1 MMRNSSFTSY
11 VVADKYP
18 MREHQLYSTEEIR
31 EYIAPFLKFCQQHL
45 ELDSMPRVTLVK
57 KLGGMGDQ
65 PTFAYYNVQE
75 NSVRVSYENRHIAD
89 VQRSLAHELVHAR
102 QNKLGQLGR
111 NSGKTGSP
119 QENEANSVAGEIMR
133 MWAKKN
139 PDLMK

>member
-1 MMRNSSFTSY
+1 MLNSRVLAD
-11 VVADKYP
+11 VVADKYL
-18 MREHQLYSTEEIR
+18 MREHQLYSVDQIR

-45 ELDSMPRVTLVK
+45 DLARMPRVTLVK
-57 KLGGMGDQ
+57 KLSGMGDQ
-65 PTFAYYNVQE
+65 PTFAYYNMPE

-102 QNKLGQLGR
+102 QNHLGQLGR

-133 MWAKKN
+133 MWAKQN